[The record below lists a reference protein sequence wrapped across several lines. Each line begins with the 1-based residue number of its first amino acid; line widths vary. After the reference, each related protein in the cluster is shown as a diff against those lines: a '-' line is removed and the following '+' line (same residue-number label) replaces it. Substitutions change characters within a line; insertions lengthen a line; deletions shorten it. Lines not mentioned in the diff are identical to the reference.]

1 MKNRFFIFKTLSLLA
16 FLSHIFS
23 LSIKAAGFESITKS
37 DKTPQAEFD
46 HSYTK
51 WAQVLE
57 KYVVIEGATSSVNY
71 RELKKKEKV
80 VFDPCLAEFSKV
92 TESQFNSWGQ
102 NQKLAFL
109 INSFNAFTIKQVLS
123 NYPIE
128 SINKIGQLLE
138 SPWQIVFF
146 SLLGKNRNLDWLRFE
161 AIRGTFPDPR
171 IFLALNTGTV
181 SSPPLKR
188 NPYVADGIDLQLEN
202 QTRLFMR
209 DSRHNRLSQK
219 TKTLYLSKVFSPMPW
234 FGNDFIKES
243 GSINNFIAPYITDDP
258 SLRKAVSANSFKNE
272 FLKYNWHLNEIK

>member
-23 LSIKAAGFESITKS
+23 LSIKAADFESISKS
-37 DKTPQAEFD
+37 DNTPQAEFD

-57 KYVVIEGATSSVNY
+57 KYVIIEGATSTVNY

-80 VFDPCLAEFSKV
+80 FDLCLAEFSKV

-109 INSFNAFTIKQVLS
+109 INSFNAFTIKHVLS

-128 SINKIGQLLE
+128 SVNKIGPLLE

-146 SLLGKNRNLDWLRFE
+146 SLLGKSRNLDWLRFE

-171 IFLALNTGTV
+171 ILFALNSGTV

-188 NPYVADGIDLQLEN
+188 EPYVADGIDLQLQN
-202 QTRLFMR
+202 QTKLFMR
-209 DSRHNRLSQK
+209 DSKHNRLSQK
-219 TKTLYLSKVFSPMPW
+219 TKTLYLSKIFSPMPW

-243 GSINNFIAPYITDDP
+243 GSINKFIAPYITDDP
-258 SLRKAVSANSFKNE
+258 RLRKALSENSFKNE
-272 FLKYNWHLNEIK
+272 FLKYNWQLNEVK